1 MKRFSIYGIL
11 VVSFLLSAPFANA
24 QDKAM
29 AKEEPKAVN
38 VHESGPQ
45 LKVQIVF
52 TEYEGEKKTKT
63 LPYTLV
69 VLPGDDIRFAN
80 LSKLRIGDRVPVA
93 AASGNEGGATQF
105 QYIDVGTNIDC
116 RASGAGSGRFQLA
129 LNLERSWV
137 QAETPDAES
146 KKPASI
152 VKQYNLPTIR
162 QFRSESSLNLID
174 GQKIESTFATDPM
187 TGKVIKLEITMN
199 VVK

>member
-1 MKRFSIYGIL
+1 MKRLSIYGIL
-11 VVSFLLSAPFANA
+11 VVSLLLSAPFAKA
-24 QDKAM
+24 QDKVP
-29 AKEEPKAVN
+29 AKEEPKAVT

-52 TEYEGEKKTKT
+52 SEYEGEKKTKT

-69 VLPGDDIRFAN
+69 VLPGDDIKFAN
-80 LSKLRIGDRVPVA
+80 WSKLRIGDRVPVA
-93 AASGNEGGATQF
+93 EGNEGGTTQF

-116 RASGAGSGRFQLA
+116 RASSAGTGRFQLA

-137 QAETPDAES
+137 QAENPDAES
-146 KKPASI
+146 KKSVSI
-152 VKQYNLPTIR
+152 VKQYNMPTIR

-174 GQKIESTFATDPM
+174 GQKIESTFATDPI
-187 TGKVIKLEITMN
+187 TGKVTKLEITMN